1 MHSQD
6 LRQDQGIQ
14 NLSILCVSETHIS
27 HQNNQHNIDGYSL
40 YTKQTKHG
48 LAMYVDN
55 SFSVNVTNAP
65 SCDACQVFALQLQ
78 SIQPPT
84 VIAVLYRPPSGT
96 ISQFLAHLDS
106 TIRFLKLQTS
116 NLLLLGDFNIDI
128 QSPAFQDIL
137 LQHCL
142 TNIVNKPTHFYG
154 RTLDLILSSF
164 STIEANSFPVPYTDH
179 HIVWTTLPTY

>member
-6 LRQDQGIQ
+6 LRQDKGIQ

-96 ISQFLAHLDS
+96 ISVS
-106 TIRFLKLQTS
+106 C
-116 NLLLLGDFNIDI
+116 
-128 QSPAFQDIL
+128 SP
-137 LQHCL
+137 
-142 TNIVNKPTHFYG
+142 
-154 RTLDLILSSF
+154 
-164 STIEANSFPVPYTDH
+164 
-179 HIVWTTLPTY
+179 